1 MNINIF
7 VVGRLKENYY
17 REAEKEYLK
26 RLSGYVKVNVREF
39 QDLPTPD
46 KASPVLLDSIK
57 DKEDKKVLDAIKP
70 GEYVVLLDLGR
81 EETTS
86 QELAKRIEKWMV
98 LSGSNLTFVIGG
110 SLGLSNKLR
119 ERGNDVL
126 SLSKLTFTHQLT
138 RIILYEQ
145 LYRSF
150 RILNG
155 EPYDK

>member
-26 RLSGYVKVNVREF
+26 RLSGYAKVNVREF

-46 KASPVLLDSIK
+46 KASPVLLESIK